1 MKLIN
6 VKRTSMIRTSDI
18 GPEQLKEWNNG
29 AEFNLR
35 DLDNFVERN
44 VKARSVISKAMEYI
58 ANASDSS
65 LIRNVDY
72 LLSVMVVDADVKWVE
87 DTVKRAIK
95 FEKKL
100 HTKLFFFSL
109 FLFSFLPQFRK
120 KLDCNLITQWD
131 ILNMG
136 SVCSLFHEIARD
148 HHKISKMKRTYI
160 DHN

>member
-1 MKLIN
+1 
-6 VKRTSMIRTSDI
+6 MIRTSNI
-18 GPEQLKEWNNG
+18 RPEQLKEWNNG

-87 DTVKRAIK
+87 DTGKRAIK

-100 HTKLFFFSL
+100 HTKLFFFQS
-109 FLFSFLPQFRK
+109 FSFFFPAAV
-120 KLDCNLITQWD
+120 W
-131 ILNMG
+131 
-136 SVCSLFHEIARD
+136 
-148 HHKISKMKRTYI
+148 
-160 DHN
+160 

>member
-1 MKLIN
+1 
-6 VKRTSMIRTSDI
+6 MIRTSDI
-18 GPEQLKEWNNG
+18 VPEQLKEWNNR

-35 DLDNFVERN
+35 DLDNFAERK

-87 DTVKRAIK
+87 DTGKRAIK
-95 FEKKL
+95 FEKKSYIL
-100 HTKLFFFSL
+100 NYFSFSL
-109 FLFSFLPQFRK
+109 FLFSFLPKFGK

-160 DHN
+160 YHN